1 MVMAEIQ
8 PVDITL
14 SLSQEALDAADAAA
28 AAAAETQS
36 ENQAGGNPSPS
47 GCF

>member
-1 MVMAEIQ
+1 MKETQ

-14 SLSQEALDAADAAA
+14 PLSQEALDAADAAAAA

-36 ENQAGGNPSPS
+36 ENQAGGNPSPF